1 MYHHIKIVEKLVHF
15 GSVQYSETMSQRD
28 VVVMVLPTRRQFS
41 IGITIMARWNYR
53 QTGLIEH
60 STSAVTFLMCL
71 SYMTL

>member
-1 MYHHIKIVEKLVHF
+1 MTFCKSGMVVHF
-15 GSVQYSETMSQRD
+15 GSVISSQTMSQGD
-28 VVVMVLPTRRQFS
+28 VGVMALPTRRQFS